1 MKRKKSDKKHKNKL
15 LTNLDQ
21 PSKFWLE
28 LFQLS
33 GTKLNLPS
41 AYYPQ
46 SNGQTKMVNHTIEM
60 QLRCFVGNHPNE
72 WVCWVPWAEYY
83 YNTTYCTNLPTS
95 ILDGY
100 WRRHPH
106 HLSCTTSRT
115 RLAALEDTLQQQD
128 QILTNVHSRFH
139 QAQARMKRQ
148 YNEAH
153 REVSF
158 EPSE

>member
-60 QLRCFVGNHPNE
+60 
-72 WVCWVPWAEYY
+72 
-83 YNTTYCTNLPTS
+83 
-95 ILDGY
+95 
-100 WRRHPH
+100 
-106 HLSCTTSRT
+106 
-115 RLAALEDTLQQQD
+115 
-128 QILTNVHSRFH
+128 
-139 QAQARMKRQ
+139 
-148 YNEAH
+148 
-153 REVSF
+153 
-158 EPSE
+158 

>member
-1 MKRKKSDKKHKNKL
+1 M
-15 LTNLDQ
+15 
-21 PSKFWLE
+21 
-28 LFQLS
+28 
-33 GTKLNLPS
+33 
-41 AYYPQ
+41 
-46 SNGQTKMVNHTIEM
+46 
-60 QLRCFVGNHPNE
+60 GNHPNE

-158 EPSE
+158 EPSEWVLFKLHRHKQHSLASHRHHKLVQQFYSPSSSATWELAEF